1 MIEDVKPKHKIENY
15 FNNDIQDMD
24 IRKYV
29 KYLVVK
35 KSISRDIR
43 DLKY

>member
-1 MIEDVKPKHKIENY
+1 MIEDVKPKHKTENY

-35 KSISRDIR
+35 KYISRDIR
-43 DLKY
+43 VLKY